1 MLNPQL
7 AMNMACNLFGLTP
20 EEAIAGM
27 TVLGWDPAAKEGLFT
42 NNFSNLRKSLLDYRP
57 RQWQITNLSTQLP
70 PTHKHTSI
78 NMSDST
84 FHMTKEDIRKPE
96 SKASQSNSGNVPADS
111 DAAKAQSI
119 VDSNTQSKADLIN
132 ERVAGLPKP
141 EQPPVASD
149 FNSAD
154 ASIAKG
160 SGAISGTTGQTGP
173 ETAESSV
180 RVDGDALKTNT
191 APGPDAARG
200 TPLPNDAVAQ
210 GSKQKADLA
219 NTTN

>member
-1 MLNPQL
+1 
-7 AMNMACNLFGLTP
+7 
-20 EEAIAGM
+20 
-27 TVLGWDPAAKEGLFT
+27 
-42 NNFSNLRKSLLDYRP
+42 
-57 RQWQITNLSTQLP
+57 
-70 PTHKHTSI
+70 
-78 NMSDST
+78 MSDAT

-119 VDSNTQSKADLIN
+119 VDQNTPSKADIVE
-132 ERVAGLPKP
+132 ERKSGLPLP

-149 FNSAD
+149 FNSSD
-154 ASIAKG
+154 ASIAQG

-180 RVDGDALKTNT
+180 RVDGNVTKTNT

>member
-1 MLNPQL
+1 
-7 AMNMACNLFGLTP
+7 
-20 EEAIAGM
+20 
-27 TVLGWDPAAKEGLFT
+27 
-42 NNFSNLRKSLLDYRP
+42 
-57 RQWQITNLSTQLP
+57 
-70 PTHKHTSI
+70 
-78 NMSDST
+78 MSDST
-84 FHMTKEDIRKPE
+84 FHMTKEDVRKPE

-119 VDSNTQSKADLIN
+119 VDQNTQSKADLIN

-154 ASIAKG
+154 ASIAQG

-180 RVDGDALKTNT
+180 RVDGNITKTNT

>member
-1 MLNPQL
+1 
-7 AMNMACNLFGLTP
+7 
-20 EEAIAGM
+20 
-27 TVLGWDPAAKEGLFT
+27 
-42 NNFSNLRKSLLDYRP
+42 
-57 RQWQITNLSTQLP
+57 
-70 PTHKHTSI
+70 
-78 NMSDST
+78 MSEST
-84 FHMTKEDIRKPE
+84 FHMTKEDVRKPE
-96 SKASQSNSGNVPADS
+96 SNASKSNSGNVPADS

-119 VDSNTQSKADLIN
+119 VDSNTQSKADLIA

-141 EQPPVASD
+141 EDPPVASD
-149 FNSAD
+149 FNSSD
-154 ASIAKG
+154 PTIAKG

-180 RVDGDALKTNT
+180 RVDGNITKTNT

-200 TPLPNDAVAQ
+200 VPLPNDAVSQ